1 MVLVDTSIWVT
12 HLRQGNRQLEKL
24 LIDAEVMCHPFII
37 GELACGN
44 LKNRTEIISLLYS
57 LPMAPTIEF
66 DELLFFIDQNQLMG
80 KGVGFIDVHLLAS
93 AQMTALSLWTSDK
106 RLKSAADQ
114 LELTFR
120 KRQQAFNQN
129 ARTLPLFRRQLA
141 RLVSFSRVMKE
152 VQWMKF

>member
-24 LIDAEVMCHPFII
+24 LMDAEVMCHPFIV

-44 LKNRTEIISLLYS
+44 LNNRNEIISLLQS

-66 DELLFFIDQNQLMG
+66 NEFLFFIDRNQLMG
-80 KGVGFIDVHLLAS
+80 KGIGFVDVHLLAA
-93 AQMTALSLWTSDK
+93 AQLTEVPLWTTDK

-114 LELTFR
+114 LALTF
-120 KRQQAFNQN
+120 K
-129 ARTLPLFRRQLA
+129 
-141 RLVSFSRVMKE
+141 
-152 VQWMKF
+152 

>member
-1 MVLVDTSIWVT
+1 MVIVDTSIWVT

-44 LKNRTEIISLLYS
+44 LKNRNEIISLLQS

-66 DELLFFIDQNQLMG
+66 DEFLFFIDRNHLMG
-80 KGVGFIDVHLLAS
+80 KGVGLVDVHLLAS
-93 AQMTALSLWTSDK
+93 AQLSGVPLWTADK

-114 LELTFR
+114 LALTF
-120 KRQQAFNQN
+120 K
-129 ARTLPLFRRQLA
+129 
-141 RLVSFSRVMKE
+141 
-152 VQWMKF
+152 